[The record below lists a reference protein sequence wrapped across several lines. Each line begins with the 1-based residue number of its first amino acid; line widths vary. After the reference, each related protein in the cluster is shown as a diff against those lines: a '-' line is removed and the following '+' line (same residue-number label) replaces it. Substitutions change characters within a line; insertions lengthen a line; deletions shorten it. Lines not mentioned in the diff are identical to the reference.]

1 MLTRRNAFSVSPDEI
16 AFDPSEQGRLCLW
29 RAQSHRRRL
38 QYRRDHAAVG
48 QCKARGGPGR
58 RGSWQRALMGCWL
71 PGPFRGRRPIPS
83 PRAESAVVAG
93 LLVEFVRRQAAA
105 RASARSGTWCCS
117 AKRAALTAHHGGS
130 DGGAP
135 LVTADLRLYLRSNT
149 ASMQAIWMT
158 RAHSA
163 SPSRLCALDECQAGV
178 PAISEMPLLGSRAAA
193 ISS

>member
-1 MLTRRNAFSVSPDEI
+1 
-16 AFDPSEQGRLCLW
+16 
-29 RAQSHRRRL
+29 
-38 QYRRDHAAVG
+38 
-48 QCKARGGPGR
+48 
-58 RGSWQRALMGCWL
+58 MGCWL

-193 ISS
+193 ISCWREPPTKALEAVPKAFLSRCHHSRACPAGG